1 MPWFRVPL
9 TYRLRQPDPTGP
21 IRVSIRAV
29 VQLDIEFRSGTW
41 LQTEGALVDTGA
53 SFALLS
59 TAWARRRRL
68 PVPAAASTM
77 PLLTAAGNRDA
88 RVRDADLRVRF
99 RQLPEH
105 PFDLAV
111 LFSDDYPPTAPP
123 LLGLHNLLNYWRFT
137 FDGASE
143 SGAIMGHMR
152 FESL

>member
-1 MPWFRVPL
+1 
-9 TYRLRQPDPTGP
+9 
-21 IRVSIRAV
+21 
-29 VQLDIEFRSGTW
+29 
-41 LQTEGALVDTGA
+41 
-53 SFALLS
+53 
-59 TAWARRRRL
+59 
-68 PVPAAASTM
+68 M